1 MGISTG
7 GAEGDYNNTINVV
20 PLVDIMLVLLI
31 IFIIT
36 LPVATHAVII
46 DLPRQTDPP
55 PVPPEPP
62 PPPITITVQSDGQ
75 ILWNGT
81 ISTEADII
89 GYVADASKQPTQPE
103 VHIQADKRAKYA
115 TVADVLFIVQRG
127 KMEKIGFVGDSSGGV

>member
-46 DLPRQTDPP
+46 DLPRQNDTPP
-55 PVPPEPP
+55 PDVPP

-75 ILWNGT
+75 ILWDGT
-81 ISTEADII
+81 AATPTDIT
-89 GYVADASKQPTQPE
+89 GYVADASKKDPQPE

-115 TVADVLFIVQRG
+115 SVADVLFIVQRG
-127 KMEKIGFVGDSSGGV
+127 KMEKIGFVGDTSGG

>member
-46 DLPRQTDPP
+46 DLPRQNDTPP
-55 PVPPEPP
+55 PEVPP
-62 PPPITITVQSDGQ
+62 PPPVTITVQSDGQ
-75 ILWNGT
+75 ILWDGT
-81 ISTEADII
+81 AATATDII
-89 GYVADASKQPTQPE
+89 GYVADAAKKDPQPE

-127 KMEKIGFVGDSSGGV
+127 KMDKIGFVGDTSGGM

>member
-46 DLPRQTDPP
+46 DLPRQNDTPP
-55 PVPPEPP
+55 PDVPPPT
-62 PPPITITVQSDGQ
+62 PITITVQSDGQ
-75 ILWNGT
+75 ILWNGVAA
-81 ISTEADII
+81 TEPDII
-89 GYVADASKQPTQPE
+89 GYVADAAKQPVQPE

-127 KMEKIGFVGDSSGGV
+127 KMEKIGFVGDSTGG

>member
-46 DLPRQTDPP
+46 DLPRNTETPP
-55 PVPPEPP
+55 PEVPPPT
-62 PPPITITVQSDGQ
+62 PITITVQSDGQ
-75 ILWNGT
+75 ILWNGVAA
-81 ISTEADII
+81 TEPDII
-89 GYVADASKQPTQPE
+89 GYVADAAKQPVQPE

-127 KMEKIGFVGDSSGGV
+127 KMEKIGFVGDSTGG

>member
-7 GAEGDYNNTINVV
+7 GSDGDYNNTINVV

-46 DLPRQTDPP
+46 DLPRQSDAPP
-55 PVPPEPP
+55 PDVVIE
-62 PPPITITVQSDGQ
+62 PITITVQSDGQ

-81 ISTEADII
+81 ATTQSDLI
-89 GYVADASKQPTQPE
+89 GYVKDAAAKDPQPE
-103 VHIQADKRAKYA
+103 VHIDADKRAKYA

-127 KMEKIGFVGDSSGGV
+127 KLKKIGFVGGGTGGI